1 MKKAIKYLAGS
12 ILLAG
17 SLGAQAAILDFE
29 GGSVG
34 GGFSSGYLSVLDSTS
49 SPALA
54 NSGYGHGTVSGTHV
68 AFNNSG
74 MDASLYSMSSF
85 LFTGAYFTGAWNDGL
100 SITVNGFLGG
110 VATLSKTFVVDSL
123 APTWQSFGWNV
134 DRLTFSSAGG
144 VDHAGYSGDGN
155 HFAMDN
161 FTYNEV
167 LSSVPEPEA
176 YAMFA
181 VGLGLLSVFGRR
193 RKSQAI

>member
-1 MKKAIKYLAGS
+1 MKNTIKYLAGS

-34 GGFSSGYLSVLDSTS
+34 GGFSSSNFGTLNTATRNDGYK
-49 SPALA
+49 
-54 NSGYGHGTVSGTHV
+54 HGTVSGNYV
-68 AFNNSG
+68 AFNQYANP
-74 MDASLYSMSSF
+74 ASLSSLSSF

-110 VATLSKTFVVDSL
+110 VATMSKTFVVDSL
-123 APTWQSFGWNV
+123 APTWQTFGWNV
-134 DRLTFSSAGG
+134 DSLSFSSVGG
-144 VDHAGYSGDGN
+144 VSHGYGGGGS

-167 LSSVPEPEA
+167 LSSVPEPET

-181 VGLGLLSVFGRR
+181 VGLGLLGVFGRR
-193 RKSQAI
+193 RKSQAV

>member
-1 MKKAIKYLAGS
+1 MNTAIKYLAGS

-29 GGSVG
+29 GGSL
-34 GGFSSGYLSVLDSTS
+34 GGFTGSNIYTLNSSVEQT
-49 SPALA
+49 
-54 NSGYGHGTVSGTHV
+54 NSGYANGTVSGNYV
-68 AFNNSG
+68 AYNGYGDS
-74 MDASLYSMSSF
+74 ASLSSLSSF

-123 APTWQSFGWNV
+123 APTWESFGWNV
-134 DRLTFSSAGG
+134 DSLSFSSAGG
-144 VDHAGYSGDGN
+144 VAHGYDGAGN

-167 LSSVPEPEA
+167 LSSVPEPET

-181 VGLGLLSVFGRR
+181 LGLGLLSVFGRR
-193 RKSQAI
+193 RKSQAV

>member
-29 GGSVG
+29 GGSL
-34 GGFSSGYLSVLDSTS
+34 GGFTGSNVYTLDTS
-49 SPALA
+49 SYQ
-54 NSGYGHGTVSGTHV
+54 NSGYTNGVVSGQYV
-68 AFNNSG
+68 AYNG
-74 MDASLYSMSSF
+74 YGTDASLSSLSSF

-110 VATLSKTFVVDSL
+110 VATMSKTFVVDSL

-134 DRLTFSSAGG
+134 DSLSFSSTGG
-144 VDHAGYSGDGN
+144 VDHGYGGGGN

-167 LSSVPEPEA
+167 LSSVPEPET

-181 VGLGLLSVFGRR
+181 VGLGLLGVFGRR
-193 RKSQAI
+193 RKSQAV

>member
-1 MKKAIKYLAGS
+1 MKKTMKYLAGS

-29 GGSVG
+29 GGSL
-34 GGFSSGYLSVLDSTS
+34 GGFSGSNLYTLNSSTSGSQILASGYKS
-49 SPALA
+49 
-54 NSGYGHGTVSGTHV
+54 GTVSGNYV
-68 AFNNSG
+68 AYNGSA
-74 MDASLYSMSSF
+74 MAASLSSLSSF
-85 LFTGAYFTGAWNDGL
+85 LFNGAYFTGAWNNGV

-123 APTWQSFGWNV
+123 APTWQSFDWTV
-134 DRLTFSSAGG
+134 DRLSFSSAGG
-144 VDHAGYSGDGN
+144 VNQGYGGSGS

-167 LSSVPEPEA
+167 LSSVPEPET

-181 VGLGLLSVFGRR
+181 VGLGLLGAFARR
-193 RKSQAI
+193 RKSRAV

>member
-1 MKKAIKYLAGS
+1 MNTAIKYLAGS

-29 GGSVG
+29 GSSVG
-34 GGFSSGYLSVLDSTS
+34 GGFSSSNLFTRDS
-49 SPALA
+49 L
-54 NSGYGHGTVSGTHV
+54 NQNNGYGHGVVSGRKIAYNGDAQV
-68 AFNNSG
+68 ATLS
-74 MDASLYSMSSF
+74 SLSSF
-85 LFTGAYFTGAWNDGL
+85 LFTGAYFTGAWNNGL

-123 APTWQSFGWNV
+123 APTWTSFGWNV
-134 DRLTFSSAGG
+134 DSLSFSSAGG
-144 VDHAGYSGDGN
+144 VAQGYGGSGS

-167 LSSVPEPEA
+167 LSSVPEPET

-181 VGLGLLSVFGRR
+181 LGLGLLSVFGRR
-193 RKSQAI
+193 RKSQAV

>member
-1 MKKAIKYLAGS
+1 MKNAIKYLAGS

-34 GGFSSGYLSVLDSTS
+34 GGFSSSNFNVLDSAS
-49 SPALA
+49 SPALS
-54 NSGYGHGTVSGTHV
+54 NSGYGHGAVSGTHV
-68 AFNNSG
+68 AYNSG
-74 MDASLYSMSSF
+74 GSAASLSSLSSF

-123 APTWQSFGWNV
+123 APTWQTFGWNV
-134 DRLTFSSAGG
+134 DRLSFSSAGG
-144 VDHAGYSGDGN
+144 VDHAGYAGSGT
-155 HFAMDN
+155 HFALDN

-167 LSSVPEPEA
+167 LSSVPEPET

-181 VGLGLLSVFGRR
+181 VGLGLLGVFGRR
-193 RKSQAI
+193 RKSQAV

>member
-1 MKKAIKYLAGS
+1 MNTAIKYLAGS

-29 GGSVG
+29 GSSVG
-34 GGFSSGYLSVLDSTS
+34 GGFSSSNLFTRDS
-49 SPALA
+49 L
-54 NSGYGHGTVSGTHV
+54 NQNNGYGHGVVSGRKI
-68 AFNNSG
+68 AFNG
-74 MDASLYSMSSF
+74 DAQVATLSSLSSF
-85 LFTGAYFTGAWNDGL
+85 LFTGAYFTGAWNNGL

-123 APTWQSFGWNV
+123 APTWTSFGWNV
-134 DRLTFSSAGG
+134 DSLSFSSAGG
-144 VDHAGYSGDGN
+144 VAQGYGGSGS

-167 LSSVPEPEA
+167 LSSVPEPET

-181 VGLGLLSVFGRR
+181 LGLGLLSVFGRR
-193 RKSQAI
+193 RKSQAV

>member
-29 GGSVG
+29 GGSL
-34 GGFSSGYLSVLDSTS
+34 GGFSGNNLYTVNSSTSGAAILASGYKS
-49 SPALA
+49 
-54 NSGYGHGTVSGTHV
+54 GTVSGNFV
-68 AFNNSG
+68 AYNAYGSP
-74 MDASLYSMSSF
+74 ASLSSLSSF
-85 LFTGAYFTGAWNDGL
+85 LFTGAYFTGAWNNGL

-123 APTWQSFGWNV
+123 APTWQTFGWNV
-134 DRLTFSSAGG
+134 DSLSFSSLGG
-144 VDHAGYSGDGN
+144 VDQGYGASGT

-161 FTYNEV
+161 FTYNES
-167 LSSVPEPEA
+167 LSPVPEPET

-181 VGLGLLSVFGRR
+181 VGLGLLGVFGRR
-193 RKSQAI
+193 RKSQAV

>member
-1 MKKAIKYLAGS
+1 MKNTIKYLAGS

-29 GGSVG
+29 GGSL
-34 GGFSSGYLSVLDSTS
+34 GGFTGSNVYTLDTS
-49 SPALA
+49 SYQ
-54 NSGYGHGTVSGTHV
+54 NSGYTNGVVSGKYV
-68 AFNNSG
+68 AFNGYGSN
-74 MDASLYSMSSF
+74 ASLSSLSSF

-110 VATLSKTFVVDSL
+110 VATMSKTFVVDSL

-134 DRLTFSSAGG
+134 DSLSFSSTGG
-144 VDHAGYSGDGN
+144 VDHGYGGGGN
-155 HFAMDN
+155 YFAMDN

-167 LSSVPEPEA
+167 LSSVPEPET

-181 VGLGLLSVFGRR
+181 VGLGLLGVFGRR
-193 RKSQAI
+193 RKSQAV

>member
-34 GGFSSGYLSVLDSTS
+34 GGFSSSNLLVLNSTS

-54 NSGYGHGTVSGTHV
+54 NSGYGNGTVSGVHV
-68 AFNNSG
+68 AYNGSA
-74 MDASLYSMSSF
+74 MAASLSSLSSF
-85 LFTGAYFTGAWNDGL
+85 LFNGAYFTGAWNNGL

-110 VATLSKTFVVDSL
+110 MATLSKTFVVDSL
-123 APTWQSFGWNV
+123 APTWQSFDWTV
-134 DRLTFSSAGG
+134 DSLSFSSAGG
-144 VDHAGYSGDGN
+144 VDQGYGGSGS

-167 LSSVPEPEA
+167 LSSVPEPET

-181 VGLGLLSVFGRR
+181 VGLGLLGAFVRR
-193 RKSQAI
+193 RKSQAV

>member
-1 MKKAIKYLAGS
+1 MKNTIKYLAGS
-12 ILLAG
+12 MLLAG

-29 GGSVG
+29 GGSL
-34 GGFSSGYLSVLDSTS
+34 GGFSGSNIYTLDTS
-49 SPALA
+49 SYQ
-54 NSGYGHGTVSGTHV
+54 NSGYTHGVVSGKYV
-68 AFNNSG
+68 AYNGYGSA
-74 MDASLYSMSSF
+74 ASLSSLSSF

-134 DRLTFSSAGG
+134 DSLSFSSAGG
-144 VDHAGYSGDGN
+144 VDHGYGGGGN
-155 HFAMDN
+155 HFALDN

-167 LSSVPEPEA
+167 LSSVPEPET

-181 VGLGLLSVFGRR
+181 VGLGLLGVFGRR
-193 RKSQAI
+193 RKSQAV

>member
-1 MKKAIKYLAGS
+1 MNKALKYLAGS

-29 GGSVG
+29 GGAIG
-34 GGFSSGYLSVLDSTS
+34 GGFSSNNFGTLNSATRQDGYK
-49 SPALA
+49 
-54 NSGYGHGTVSGTHV
+54 NGTVSGNYV
-68 AFNNSG
+68 AFNQYGNS
-74 MDASLYSMSSF
+74 ASLSSLSSF
-85 LFTGAYFTGAWNDGL
+85 LFTGAYFTGAWNNGL

-134 DRLTFSSAGG
+134 DSLSFSSAGG
-144 VDHAGYSGDGN
+144 VDQGYGGGGT
-155 HFAMDN
+155 HFALDN

-167 LSSVPEPEA
+167 LSSVPEPET

-181 VGLGLLSVFGRR
+181 VGLGLLGVFGRR
-193 RKSQAI
+193 RKSKAV